1 MPHIRKANVA
11 NFYLILIKYGVYRV
25 GWIVFNIKSFYPSIS
40 TKLFDEAISFA
51 KLNYD
56 FTSEELEI
64 IMHSRKTLL
73 FWKDSTWVKKMKIVT
88 YQWDVMMAQKY
99 VNW

>member
-1 MPHIRKANVA
+1 M
-11 NFYLILIKYGVYRV
+11 
-25 GWIVFNIKSFYPSIS
+25 GWIVFDIESFYPSIS
-40 TKLFDEAISFA
+40 TKLFDEALSLA
-51 KLNYD
+51 KLYYG
-56 FTSEELEI
+56 FTSDELEF

-73 FWKDSTWVKKMKIVT
+73 FWKGSTWVKKMKILT